1 MVGDFS
7 LLGCSAPARLPQ
19 ILAVDFAPHLGRE
32 LAVEAT
38 IMAAVEVEAL
48 VPLIS
53 PRPVIRARSRRYGM
67 ARSFGRLHV
76 RQ

>member
-1 MVGDFS
+1 MVGDLS

-48 VPLIS
+48 VS
-53 PRPVIRARSRRYGM
+53 TD
-67 ARSFGRLHV
+67 
-76 RQ
+76 